1 LAVAIPNFGENQYGL
16 ITGLVFN
23 LPFALGVL
31 MTGTIFMRFNR
42 LPLLGIVTFI
52 FSLTNFGMASA
63 HNLGSVYFY
72 RIILGMGEAFVSPGC
87 YSLNVDFIPAAS
99 RTLANSIF

>member
-1 LAVAIPNFGENQYGL
+1 
-16 ITGLVFN
+16 
-23 LPFALGVL
+23 

-42 LPLLGIVTFI
+42 LPLLGIITVTY
-52 FSLTNFGMASA
+52 SLTNFGMASA
-63 HNLGSVYFY
+63 QNLGSVYFY
-72 RIILGMGEAFVSPGC
+72 RIILGFGESFNSTGC